1 MGRLRRKVEEPD
13 QPPMI
18 FNVLRG
24 VGFILR
30 PPA

>member
-1 MGRLRRKVEEPD
+1 VEEPD